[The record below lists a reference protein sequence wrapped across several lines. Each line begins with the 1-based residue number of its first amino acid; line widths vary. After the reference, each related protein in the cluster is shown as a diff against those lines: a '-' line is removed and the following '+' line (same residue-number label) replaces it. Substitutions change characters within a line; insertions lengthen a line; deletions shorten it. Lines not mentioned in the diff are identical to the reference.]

1 MKGPYFM
8 KIINLKC
15 PQCGAEL
22 EVHEEGLVKCKFCGS
37 TFYAEADK
45 APITMNTTINNFN
58 TATSSYNTAEAKN
71 KAMKIVGAVITGC
84 TILLFFVIYMM
95 VQPVSGGKLKY
106 SAERRET
113 AITNKLDKYYTD
125 NKKSSQEKKYTGSG
139 LEDISFLREK
149 SYITEL
155 ELTKCGM
162 ITDYSV
168 LNNMPNIESLTLK
181 EASNLDNL
189 NFLSSMTKIKNLS
202 IEGSE
207 IEDLSPLSNKLSLT
221 ALELYNN
228 QKIQDYTA
236 VTSLKSLKK
245 LYINSE
251 DSAVIP
257 DISGL
262 NFLTDVKINEK

>member
-1 MKGPYFM
+1 
-8 KIINLKC
+8 
-15 PQCGAEL
+15 
-22 EVHEEGLVKCKFCGS
+22 
-37 TFYAEADK
+37 
-45 APITMNTTINNFN
+45 
-58 TATSSYNTAEAKN
+58 
-71 KAMKIVGAVITGC
+71 
-84 TILLFFVIYMM
+84 
-95 VQPVSGGKLKY
+95 
-106 SAERRET
+106 
-113 AITNKLDKYYTD
+113 
-125 NKKSSQEKKYTGSG
+125 
-139 LEDISFLREK
+139 
-149 SYITEL
+149 
-155 ELTKCGM
+155 M

-228 QKIQDYTA
+228 PKIQDYTA